1 MLILKATYI
10 AIQHTNPAHFC
21 SFRDITRYLKLV
33 PSWKELFLFYIDTN
47 IKDQSVVVFA
57 FQTGCRN
64 FVSRCKH
71 LQILN
76 LICVLRM
83 RIAEPL

>member
-10 AIQHTNPAHFC
+10 AIQLTNPADVC
-21 SFRDITRYLKLV
+21 CFRDNTTYLKLV

-57 FQTGCRN
+57 FQTGCTSLGN
-64 FVSRCKH
+64 FMCLHVNTYKS
-71 LQILN
+71 
-76 LICVLRM
+76 LI
-83 RIAEPL
+83 